1 MNEMEYEDLCTMM
14 ANLVLQY
21 NESAIVIRKLR
32 RKIKASNERLLRA
45 KMTNNDHLV
54 KYEMT
59 KKYIEQF

>member
-1 MNEMEYEDLCTMM
+1 MT
-14 ANLVLQY
+14 NLVLQY

-32 RKIKASNERLLRA
+32 RKIKASNERPLRA

-59 KKYIEQF
+59 KKHIE